1 MNVNELNDWNR
12 ANRRA
17 RPFIFANV
25 LFFKD
30 KSKKLNSM
38 QSRES
43 TFCAPTMP
51 FFDILVFSQIIS
63 VYWGKG
69 RFSKMCSFW
78 AQKPY

>member
-30 KSKKLNSM
+30 KSKKLNSIAEEGIALL
-38 QSRES
+38 RPYN
-43 TFCAPTMP
+43 A
-51 FFDILVFSQIIS
+51 VF
-63 VYWGKG
+63 
-69 RFSKMCSFW
+69 
-78 AQKPY
+78 